1 MNWVKEAFKTCVP
14 KPKGWLS
21 IADIVA
27 QTGNNRKLI
36 AQRLRNMV
44 EAGELEVMECVENG
58 RRIKCYKKKNEK

>member
-1 MNWVKEAFKTCVP
+1 MNWVKEAFKPCVP